1 MAIKYI
7 KYLPILLVT
16 PALHAATL
24 DIIGFDNFTTAV
36 GGFTVAPQVLDG
48 TDSIHSFTIT
58 GDLDGFGNGDD
69 TLSFDLR
76 TQIFQGSSF
85 SGDVAL
91 GTPGDITVGT
101 TLQQQTLDPG
111 IIHLGGISPA
121 LGDFETFAFSIENTS
136 FISGDGDSTVV
147 FNGFDGVTSF
157 GSAGD
162 RNFVVGLTDA
172 TVVTLASGVE
182 TNLGGAQV
190 GYVTRLPGDANVT
203 NFRDLDFS
211 FDVVE
216 VVPEPSSTLLLGLG
230 GLALLARRRR

>member
-48 TDSIHSFTIT
+48 TDSIHSFSIT

-69 TLSFDLR
+69 ILSFDLR
-76 TQIFQGSSF
+76 TQIFQGSTF
-85 SGDVAL
+85 SGDVAT
-91 GTPGDITVGT
+91 GTAGDITVGT
-101 TLQQQTLDPG
+101 TLQQQTLDPN

>member
-1 MAIKYI
+1 MATKYI

-24 DIIGFDNFTTAV
+24 EINGFDNNSLTN
-36 GGFTVAPQVLDG
+36 GGFTVADQVLEG

-58 GDLDGFGNGDD
+58 GDLDGLGNGDD

-85 SGDVAL
+85 SGDVAT
-91 GTPGDITVGT
+91 GTAGDITLGT
-101 TLQQQTLDPG
+101 TLQQQVLDPG
-111 IIHLGGISPA
+111 IIHLGGESPA

-147 FNGFDGVTSF
+147 FNGFDEITSF
-157 GSAGD
+157 GSNAD
-162 RNFVVGLTDA
+162 RTLVSGLTGVTPV
-172 TVVTLASGVE
+172 TVGQGDPTD
-182 TNLGGAQV
+182 LGGTQV
-190 GYVTRLPGDANVT
+190 GYVTRLPGDSVVT

-211 FDVVE
+211 FDVVAI
-216 VVPEPSSTLLLGLG
+216 PEPSSTLLLGLG